1 VHINIF
7 FLKPNIDER
16 VDFIVEHCIIILV
29 FFVLIVF
36 CELLN
41 MRSYGHQKIVCCVLC
56 VH

>member
-1 VHINIF
+1 MHINIF